1 MFKYEQRGIEVEPNI
16 ITFAF
21 RYALGRMS
29 MAPTIVADTIRK
41 NINLIPTLD
50 LHGMAHEIE
59 MEYEVDGLGEDCD
72 VRTWM
77 NLQRD
82 IEKELER
89 REHEKARETKV
100 D

>member
-16 ITFAF
+16 LTFAF
-21 RYALGRMS
+21 RYALGRRS
-29 MAPTIVADTIRK
+29 MAPSIVGDNIKA
-41 NINLIPTLD
+41 NINIIPTLD
-50 LHGMAHEIE
+50 LYGMVHEIQ

-77 NLQRD
+77 ELQRD

-89 REHEKARETKV
+89 REHGNR
-100 D
+100 

>member
-1 MFKYEQRGIEVEPNI
+1 MFRYEKKGIEVEPNI
-16 ITFAF
+16 LTFAF

-29 MAPTIVADTIRK
+29 MAPSIVGDNIKA
-41 NINLIPTLD
+41 NINIIPTLD
-50 LHGMAHEIE
+50 LYGMVHEIQ

-77 NLQRD
+77 ELQRD

-89 REHEKARETKV
+89 REHE
-100 D
+100 